1 LRHGLEEKVERIC
14 GERLGGGRSDGGWR
28 LASGGD
34 HGLHLGLAAEE
45 EADVGAAEGGG
56 VAAHGLARVLVR
68 VEGDEGVAARPAH
81 DVHAAVRDPPSGISR
96 PSKKRRMSRERAS
109 SGRFCSRMITGPD
122 IWARGFGLFRGG
134 FFFGGVCLLSGR
146 SLMNG

>member
-1 LRHGLEEKVERIC
+1 MRHGLEEKVERIC
-14 GERLGGGRSDGGWR
+14 GERLGGGRGDGGGR

-81 DVHAAVRDPPSGISR
+81 DVHAAVRDQQALEEAADVEGARLQRQVLQPDDYWARQLG
-96 PSKKRRMSRERAS
+96 AWLWAF
-109 SGRFCSRMITGPD
+109 SGRF
-122 IWARGFGLFRGG
+122 
-134 FFFGGVCLLSGR
+134 FFFLGRVCLLSGR
-146 SLMNG
+146 SLMNC

>member
-1 LRHGLEEKVERIC
+1 MRHGLEEKVERIC

-81 DVHAAVRDPPSGISR
+81 DVHAAVRDLQALEEAADVEGAR
-96 PSKKRRMSRERAS
+96 LQRQVLQ
-109 SGRFCSRMITGPD
+109 PD
-122 IWARGFGLFRGG
+122 DHWARHLGAWLWGFGVFWGG
-134 FFFGGVCLLSGR
+134 FFVCVGFVYFLVGL
-146 SLMNG
+146 